1 MRILVQSLVLALST
15 LGTFAH
21 AQDFPTKPITIVNP
35 LTAGTGVDVMTR
47 LYADAVAR
55 DTGQRILVENK
66 TGSGGIA
73 AALAVKDARPDGYT
87 LLVAHV
93 GTQSTL
99 PAMQTLPFDAL
110 KDFEPI
116 TELFYFP
123 TYLVVPAASP
133 AKTAADLIALAKT
146 KPGGVRL
153 ASQGVGSGT
162 HILGAIWQDLAK
174 APIEHVP
181 YRGSGQILPDLLAG
195 RVDMS
200 FISYLTIR
208 ELVKDGKLRILAVAS
223 PRRWTTP
230 TPSSSSG
237 CSRTFAATGRPLWNS
252 NTSPRNIEKR
262 EKLIDTLLKEPA
274 VQKKLG
280 DAWKA
285 KMLAAKPLT
294 FKHADLTGNRLFLY
308 VVPGD
313 KQPKVV
319 PVPPTLNFFV
329 KPVPPTPPVPPKP
342 PAPPQVDKFEK
353 LIGELIAAK
362 KSDGA
367 ILEAITLATLS
378 RLPTDSEKELTLAA
392 VASAKDRKAVWV
404 GVAKCWPARRKW
416 IATNSSWSGGS
427 NSRQVV
433 PKPPAKP

>member
-162 HILGAIWQDLAK
+162 ISSARSGRTWLKRQSSTC
-174 APIEHVP
+174 PIAATAV
-181 YRGSGQILPDLLAG
+181 LPDLLAG

-208 ELVKDGKLRILAVAS
+208 ELVKDGNLRILAVAS
-223 PRRWTTP
+223 FRYRVPQASADGRSRQRADRTGTEILHRGQGPQEAREAHRHASEGTGGAEETRRRVE
-230 TPSSSSG
+230 SEDA
-237 CSRTFAATGRPLWNS
+237 RTKAT
-252 NTSPRNIEKR
+252 
-262 EKLIDTLLKEPA
+262 
-274 VQKKLG
+274 
-280 DAWKA
+280 
-285 KMLAAKPLT
+285 T
-294 FKHADLTGNRLFLY
+294 FKPSHLTADLFLY
-308 VVPGD
+308 VKPTDGKRPTMVTPNVI
-313 KQPKVV
+313 QPSVD
-319 PVPPTLNFFV
+319 FFV
-329 KPVPPTPPVPPKP
+329 KPLPPTPPTPPTPPVPPKP
-342 PAPPQVDKFEK
+342 PAPPAPQVDKFEK
-353 LIGELIAAK
+353 LVGELIAAK
-362 KSDGA
+362 KSDEA
-367 ILEAITLATLS
+367 ILEAITLATLDY
-378 RLPTDSEKELTLAA
+378 PTDSEKKLAPL
-392 VASAKDRKAVWV
+392 VAISTAPSTARPRGSAW
-404 GVAKCWPARRKW
+404 
-416 IATNSSWSGGS
+416 
-427 NSRQVV
+427 
-433 PKPPAKP
+433 

>member
-223 PRRWTTP
+223 PTRWSGLPDVPTMAEAGYPGVDQDTWFGVAAPAGTRRPSSPNCLICSSRRRPIRRWSSVRATTA
-230 TPSSSSG
+230 
-237 CSRTFAATGRPLWNS
+237 SRS
-252 NTSPRNIEKR
+252 
-262 EKLIDTLLKEPA
+262 
-274 VQKKLG
+274 
-280 DAWKA
+280 
-285 KMLAAKPLT
+285 
-294 FKHADLTGNRLFLY
+294 
-308 VVPGD
+308 
-313 KQPKVV
+313 
-319 PVPPTLNFFV
+319 
-329 KPVPPTPPVPPKP
+329 P
-342 PAPPQVDKFEK
+342 PA
-353 LIGELIAAK
+353 
-362 KSDGA
+362 SHRRH
-367 ILEAITLATLS
+367 LENY
-378 RLPTDSEKELTLAA
+378 
-392 VASAKDRKAVWV
+392 
-404 GVAKCWPARRKW
+404 G
-416 IATNSSWSGGS
+416 
-427 NSRQVV
+427 
-433 PKPPAKP
+433 PAKPRAGAKSCARSTSRRSESARNRSS